1 MRSNVSFFLFF
12 LPFFGCFPKFL
23 DLWVMGSSFE
33 KPRLE
38 QRKLEDK
45 AKIKARFVLSCRT

>member
-1 MRSNVSFFLFF
+1 MFVQCFFF
-12 LPFFGCFPKFL
+12 PFFGCFPKFL

-45 AKIKARFVLSCRT
+45 AKIKARFVDHDVNDV